1 MSELIIK
8 QKHED
13 GNTVL
18 DENGNPVMVT
28 KTRTVQKDVV
38 VIEDCKHLNTSLIE
52 RALYGAVQKLIEK
65 VEALEARVSALEG

>member
-1 MSELIIK
+1 
-8 QKHED
+8 
-13 GNTVL
+13 
-18 DENGNPVMVT
+18 MVT